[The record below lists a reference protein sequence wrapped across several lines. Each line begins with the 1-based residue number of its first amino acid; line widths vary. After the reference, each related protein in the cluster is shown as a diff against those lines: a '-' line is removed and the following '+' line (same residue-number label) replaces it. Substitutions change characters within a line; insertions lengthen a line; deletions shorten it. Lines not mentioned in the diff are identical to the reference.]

1 MMILSTVVPEP
12 GLRQEKEENKRCNRT
27 KTTDSLLGVYVQ
39 EPVEALNLVHEIAPM
54 SAIATISRP
63 GASGKNSV
71 ARQHCLAFLA
81 PLAYL
86 QGYHLDS
93 TV

>member
-1 MMILSTVVPEP
+1 MILSTVVPEP

-39 EPVEALNLVHEIAPM
+39 EPVEALNLVYEIAPM

-63 GASGKNSV
+63 GGV
-71 ARQHCLAFLA
+71 VV
-81 PLAYL
+81 
-86 QGYHLDS
+86 HLRL
-93 TV
+93 VQIHRPRL